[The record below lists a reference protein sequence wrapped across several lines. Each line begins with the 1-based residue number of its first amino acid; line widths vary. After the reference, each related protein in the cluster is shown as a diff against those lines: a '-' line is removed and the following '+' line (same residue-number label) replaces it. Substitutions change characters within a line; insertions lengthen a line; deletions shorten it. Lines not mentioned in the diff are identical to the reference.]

1 MEIKYLAFRLDIYLI
16 IWNNIVNIASKK
28 MNSNDK
34 EKDLQQPLILSI
46 DDDYSIIRQ
55 FIDGD
60 KSAFQILVKRHKEKV
75 RNIIYITMNNS
86 ALVDDIAQDV
96 FITVFRNLKHFRFE
110 SQFTTWLY
118 RITVNKCK
126 DYLRR
131 INVRKIFSPIE
142 DGYDVSEYSTPVE
155 NNDISKIVMDAIS
168 KLPVKLRMPLIL
180 KDIEGFSYQ
189 EISETL
195 KCEMGTVK
203 SRIFRGR
210 EKLKEILQPLEKEL
224 ME

>member
-1 MEIKYLAFRLDIYLI
+1 M
-16 IWNNIVNIASKK
+16 V
-28 MNSNDK
+28 SNDK
-34 EKDLQQPLILSI
+34 EKDLQQPQILSI
-46 DDDYSIIRQ
+46 DDDYNLIRR

-60 KSAFQILVKRHKEKV
+60 KTAFQFLVKRHKEKV
-75 RNIIYITMNNS
+75 RNIVYITMNNS
-86 ALVDDIAQDV
+86 ALVDDIAQEV
-96 FITVFRNLKHFRFE
+96 FITIYRNLKHFRFE

-126 DYLRR
+126 DYLRKM
-131 INVRKIFSPIE
+131 NVRKIFLPIE
-142 DGYDVSEYSTPVE
+142 EGNEIGESPTPVE
-155 NNDISKIVMDAIS
+155 NKDVSKIVNNAIS

-195 KCEMGTVK
+195 NCEMGTVK

-210 EKLKEILQPLEKEL
+210 ERLKEILKPMEHEL
-224 ME
+224 L

>member
-1 MEIKYLAFRLDIYLI
+1 MF
-16 IWNNIVNIASKK
+16 SKEE
-28 MNSNDK
+28 
-34 EKDLQQPLILSI
+34 EKDLQQPQILSI

-55 FIDGD
+55 FVDGD

-75 RNIIYITMNNS
+75 RNIIFITMNNS

-118 RITVNKCK
+118 RITVNRCK
-126 DYLRR
+126 DYLRKM
-131 INVRKIFSPIE
+131 NVRKIFSPIE
-142 DGYDVSEYSTPVE
+142 EGSEVSEYSSPVE
-155 NNDISKIVMDAIS
+155 NNDISRIVMNAIS

-224 ME
+224 MN

>member
-1 MEIKYLAFRLDIYLI
+1 M
-16 IWNNIVNIASKK
+16 V
-28 MNSNDK
+28 SNDK
-34 EKDLQQPLILSI
+34 EKDLQQPQILSI
-46 DDDYSIIRQ
+46 DDDYAIIRQ

-60 KSAFQILVKRHKEKV
+60 PSAFQILVKRHKEKV
-75 RNIIYITMNNS
+75 RNIVYITMNNS
-86 ALVDDIAQDV
+86 ALVDDIAQEV
-96 FITVFRNLKHFRFE
+96 FITVYRNLKYFRFE

-118 RITVNKCK
+118 RITVNRCK
-126 DYLRR
+126 DYLRKM
-131 INVRKIFSPIE
+131 NVRKIFSPLE
-142 DGYDVSEYSTPVE
+142 DGNEVTEFATPAENKDVSQ
-155 NNDISKIVMDAIS
+155 IVMNAIS

-210 EKLKEILQPLEKEL
+210 EKLKEILQPLEREL
-224 ME
+224 I

>member
-1 MEIKYLAFRLDIYLI
+1 MI
-16 IWNNIVNIASKK
+16 SKEE
-28 MNSNDK
+28 
-34 EKDLQQPLILSI
+34 EKDLQQPQILSI

-55 FIDGD
+55 FVDGD

-96 FITVFRNLKHFRFE
+96 FITVYRNLKHFRFE

-118 RITVNKCK
+118 RITVNRCK
-126 DYLRR
+126 DYLRKM
-131 INVRKIFSPIE
+131 NVRKIFFPIE
-142 DGYDVSEYSTPVE
+142 EGSELSEYPTPVE
-155 NNDISKIVMDAIS
+155 NNDISRIVMDAIS

-189 EISETL
+189 EISESL
-195 KCEMGTVK
+195 NCEMGTVK

-224 ME
+224 MN

>member
-1 MEIKYLAFRLDIYLI
+1 
-16 IWNNIVNIASKK
+16 
-28 MNSNDK
+28 MNSKEND
-34 EKDLQQPLILSI
+34 KDLQQPQIASI

-55 FIDGD
+55 FIEGD
-60 KSAFQILVKRHKEKV
+60 KSVFQILVKRHKEKV
-75 RNIIYITMNNS
+75 RNIIYLTMNNS

-96 FITVFRNLKHFRFE
+96 FITIYRNLKHFRFE

-131 INVRKIFSPIE
+131 MNVRKIFSPLDEGIE
-142 DGYDVSEYSTPVE
+142 ISEYPSPVE
-155 NNDISKIVMDAIS
+155 HRDISKIVTEAIS

-195 KCEMGTVK
+195 NCEMGTVK

>member
-1 MEIKYLAFRLDIYLI
+1 MI
-16 IWNNIVNIASKK
+16 SKEE
-28 MNSNDK
+28 
-34 EKDLQQPLILSI
+34 EKDLQQPQILSI

-86 ALVDDIAQDV
+86 ALVDDIAQEV
-96 FITVFRNLKHFRFE
+96 FITVYRNLKHFRYE

-118 RITVNKCK
+118 RITVNRCK
-126 DYLRR
+126 DYLRKM
-131 INVRKIFSPIE
+131 NVRKIFSPIE
-142 DGYDVSEYSTPVE
+142 EGFEVSEYSSPVE
-155 NNDISKIVMDAIS
+155 NNDISRIVMDAIS

-224 ME
+224 MN

>member
-1 MEIKYLAFRLDIYLI
+1 MI
-16 IWNNIVNIASKK
+16 
-28 MNSNDK
+28 SNDK
-34 EKDLQQPLILSI
+34 EKDLQQPQIVSI

-60 KSAFQILVKRHKEKV
+60 KSSFQILVKRHKEKV

-96 FITVFRNLKHFRFE
+96 FITVYKNLKYFRFE

-118 RITVNKCK
+118 RITVNRCK
-126 DYLRR
+126 DYLRKM
-131 INVRKIFSPIE
+131 NVRRIFSPIE
-142 DGYDVSEYSTPVE
+142 EGTEISEYSTPVE
-155 NNDISKIVMDAIS
+155 DNDISRIVMDAIS

-189 EISETL
+189 EISESL
-195 KCEMGTVK
+195 NCEMGTVK

-224 ME
+224 MN

>member
-1 MEIKYLAFRLDIYLI
+1 
-16 IWNNIVNIASKK
+16 
-28 MNSNDK
+28 MNSKEK
-34 EKDLQQPLILSI
+34 EKDFQQPRILSI
-46 DDDYSIIRQ
+46 DDDDYSIIRQ

-60 KSAFQILVKRHKEKV
+60 QLAFQVLVKRHKEKV

-86 ALVDDIAQDV
+86 ALVDDIAQEV
-96 FITVFRNLKHFRFE
+96 FITVYRNLKHFRFE

-118 RITVNKCK
+118 RVTVNRCK

-155 NNDISKIVMDAIS
+155 SNDISKIVMDAIS

>member
-1 MEIKYLAFRLDIYLI
+1 
-16 IWNNIVNIASKK
+16 
-28 MNSNDK
+28 MNSNNK
-34 EKDLQQPLILSI
+34 EKDLQQPQILSI
-46 DDDYSIIRQ
+46 DDDYSVIRQ

-60 KSAFQILVKRHKEKV
+60 KSAFQVLVKRHKEKV

-96 FITVFRNLKHFRFE
+96 FITVYRNLKHFRFE

-118 RITVNKCK
+118 RVTVNRCK
-126 DYLRR
+126 DYLRKM
-131 INVRKIFSPIE
+131 NVRKIFFPIE
-142 DGYDVSEYSTPVE
+142 EGSEISEYSTPVE
-155 NNDISKIVMDAIS
+155 NNDISRIVMDAIA

-224 ME
+224 ML

>member
-1 MEIKYLAFRLDIYLI
+1 MI
-16 IWNNIVNIASKK
+16 SKEE
-28 MNSNDK
+28 
-34 EKDLQQPLILSI
+34 EKDLQQPQILSI

-55 FIDGD
+55 FVGGD
-60 KSAFQILVKRHKEKV
+60 KSAFQFLVKRHKEKV

-96 FITVFRNLKHFRFE
+96 FITVYRNLKHFRFE

-118 RITVNKCK
+118 RITVNRCK
-126 DYLRR
+126 DYLRKM
-131 INVRKIFSPIE
+131 NVRKIFSPIE
-142 DGYDVSEYSTPVE
+142 EGSEVSEYSSPVE
-155 NNDISKIVMDAIS
+155 NNDISRIVMDAIS

-224 ME
+224 MN

>member
-1 MEIKYLAFRLDIYLI
+1 MRLR
-16 IWNNIVNIASKK
+16 NKK
-28 MNSNDK
+28 TVLQYSNFS
-34 EKDLQQPLILSI
+34 QNR
-46 DDDYSIIRQ
+46 DDDFSLIQR
-55 FIDGD
+55 FIEGD
-60 KSAFQILVKRHKEKV
+60 ESTFSLLMQKHKEKV

-86 ALVDDIAQDV
+86 ALVDDIAQEV
-96 FITVFRNLKHFRFE
+96 FITVYKNLKHFRFE

-118 RITVNKCK
+118 RITVNRCK

-131 INVRKIFSPIE
+131 MNVRKIFSPIDE
-142 DGYDVSEYSTPVE
+142 GYEVSEYSTPVE
-155 NNDISKIVMDAIS
+155 NNDISKIVMDAIA

-189 EISETL
+189 EISESL

-224 ME
+224 MA

>member
-1 MEIKYLAFRLDIYLI
+1 MI
-16 IWNNIVNIASKK
+16 
-28 MNSNDK
+28 SNDN
-34 EKDLQQPLILSI
+34 EKDLQQPQIVSI

-55 FIDGD
+55 FIDGN
-60 KSAFQILVKRHKEKV
+60 KSSFQILVKRHKEKV

-96 FITVFRNLKHFRFE
+96 FITVYKNLKYFRFE

-118 RITVNKCK
+118 RITVNRCK
-126 DYLRR
+126 DYLRKM
-131 INVRKIFSPIE
+131 NVRRIFSPIE
-142 DGYDVSEYSTPVE
+142 DGTDVSEYSTPVE
-155 NNDISKIVMDAIS
+155 DNDISRIVMDAIS

-189 EISETL
+189 EIAESL
-195 KCEMGTVK
+195 NCEMGTVK

-224 ME
+224 MN

>member
-1 MEIKYLAFRLDIYLI
+1 
-16 IWNNIVNIASKK
+16 
-28 MNSNDK
+28 MNSKDK
-34 EKDLQQPLILSI
+34 DKDLQQPQIASF

-55 FIDGD
+55 FIEGD

-75 RNIIYITMNNS
+75 RNIIYLTMNNS

-96 FITVFRNLKHFRFE
+96 FVTIYRNLKNFRFE

-131 INVRKIFSPIE
+131 MNVRKIFSPLDEGIE
-142 DGYDVSEYSTPVE
+142 ASEYSSPVE
-155 NNDISKIVMDAIS
+155 NRDVSKIVTEAIS

-195 KCEMGTVK
+195 NCEMGTVK

>member
-1 MEIKYLAFRLDIYLI
+1 MI
-16 IWNNIVNIASKK
+16 SKEE
-28 MNSNDK
+28 
-34 EKDLQQPLILSI
+34 EKDLQQPQILSI
-46 DDDYSIIRQ
+46 DDDYSVIRQ
-55 FIDGD
+55 FVDGD

-96 FITVFRNLKHFRFE
+96 FITVYRNLKHFRFE

-118 RITVNKCK
+118 RITVNRCK
-126 DYLRR
+126 DYLRKM
-131 INVRKIFSPIE
+131 NVRKIFFPIE
-142 DGYDVSEYSTPVE
+142 EGFEVSEHSSPVE
-155 NNDISKIVMDAIS
+155 NNDISRIVMDAIS

-189 EISETL
+189 EISDTL

-224 ME
+224 MN